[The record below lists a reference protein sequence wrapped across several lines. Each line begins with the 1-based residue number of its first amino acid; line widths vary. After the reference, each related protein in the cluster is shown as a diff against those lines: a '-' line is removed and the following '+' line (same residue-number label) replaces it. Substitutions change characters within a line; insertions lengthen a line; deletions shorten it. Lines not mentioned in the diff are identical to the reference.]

1 MKNILSRRMFAY
13 IIDLFFALGIS
24 TIFSMILGDKNSDG
38 NYSVKFPMAIIPIS
52 SIFLYY
58 VLQEFYYN
66 KTIGM
71 RIMSIK
77 IISLDGNK
85 FTLVKAIVRRLFDII
100 DIGIP
105 FVGIF
110 FILVTKKSQRIG
122 DLITKVQV
130 VYDSKDVI
138 TTY

>member
-110 FILVTKKSQRIG
+110 FILVTKKGQRIG
-122 DLITKVQV
+122 DLITKAQV
-130 VYDSKDVI
+130 IYDSKDVI

>member
-1 MKNILSRRMFAY
+1 MKNILSRRIFAY

-24 TIFSMILGDKNSDG
+24 AIFTMILGDKNSDG

-71 RIMSIK
+71 RIMFIK

-105 FVGIF
+105 FIGIF
-110 FILVTKKSQRIG
+110 FILITKNGQRIG
-122 DLITKVQV
+122 DLITKAQI